1 LDVSRHLVEAHE
13 LLQLG
18 AQGDGADLVRVR
30 LRGRS
35 RGSGRIRVRIGLRVR
50 VRVGVGV
57 RVGVRVKVRVR
68 GRKMARTMQTT
79 RRRSIRNL
87 ANRSCGL
94 HLE

>member
-1 LDVSRHLVEAHE
+1 MDVSRHLVEAHE

-57 RVGVRVKVRVR
+57 RVTVRVTVRSGCATPPALLRRADR
-68 GRKMARTMQTT
+68 GRPPDR
-79 RRRSIRNL
+79 L
-87 ANRSCGL
+87 PG
-94 HLE
+94 